1 MLHSL
6 SGQLIEKSPVHA
18 VIDCNGVGYFLNISL
33 ATYSALPNNGEVMLY
48 THLHVNGNDF
58 SLVLYGFYSDQEK
71 ELFKKL
77 TSVSGVGPNTARMVL
92 SSLNVNELIQVIAS
106 KDLPSLKRIKGIGE
120 KTAERILV
128 DLHNKVGKIDG
139 AVVEKIAGVH
149 NTVRQDALVALS
161 QLGLDKTKTE
171 KMLDKILL
179 TNGDLP
185 LEELIKQVLK
195 QI

>member
-1 MLHSL
+1 
-6 SGQLIEKSPVHA
+6 
-18 VIDCNGVGYFLNISL
+18 
-33 ATYSALPNNGEVMLY
+33 MLY

-139 AVVEKIAGVH
+139 VIVEKIGGLH
-149 NTVRQDALVALS
+149 NTIRQDALVALS